1 MLLKDL
7 KPRHISQ
14 ISKYLDKFEPSLK
27 NWIHLAEHIFH
38 DDAERLALIN
48 EMKVRYIGGSGGKSL
63 LDNLNASR
71 TLMTVDEFAETAE
84 DLERMDIV
92 NLFND
97 LSGDTLLKN
106 IEPSVREELV
116 NLLDTEGDVSVKNW
130 RSFVTELD
138 LNEDEVFAFIRKGGS
153 PTKELI
159 KIINSVR
166 VNYTLDELRSCLKSI
181 GRMDIDD
188 TVSNII
194 DDIQYRKRR

>member
-97 LSGDTLLKN
+97 LSDDTLLKN